1 MNSYAEKPS
10 KGNIL
15 IVDDALNN
23 LNLLSAILHEE
34 NYHVRKATSGQMA
47 LATCNVELPDL
58 ILLDVM
64 MPDID
69 GYKVCQQLKAN
80 PNTQTIPVI
89 FISALDDALDK
100 VKAFEVGGV
109 DYITKPFQISEVLAR
124 VENQLMIQRLHNQLM
139 EQNQQLLD
147 LNSNLEKLVQQKTQ
161 QLIEQEKTAL
171 IGRLTQ
177 GIVHNFKNP
186 LQTIMICSDLLELK
200 IRRDT
205 DFEYEEINRDIK
217 IAAIEIQQI
226 MDNLLIKSVSDRQLS
241 LSLLNLNQV
250 IEQEFT
256 LLNANLH
263 FKHRINKKYKL
274 DENLPAIP
282 LIYSHISQVIHNL
295 INNAL
300 DAMWDCKVQELTA
313 CTHQDESYI
322 YLEIHDT
329 GCGIP
334 LEDISQI
341 FDPFYTSKPAK
352 GSEKQLG
359 EPTGT
364 GLGLYTCIELLKP
377 FGGKIKVN
385 SKVGQGSQFIVSFP
399 KANPSGSF
407 S

>member
-1 MNSYAEKPS
+1 
-10 KGNIL
+10 
-15 IVDDALNN
+15 
-23 LNLLSAILHEE
+23 
-34 NYHVRKATSGQMA
+34 
-47 LATCNVELPDL
+47 
-58 ILLDVM
+58 
-64 MPDID
+64 
-69 GYKVCQQLKAN
+69 
-80 PNTQTIPVI
+80 
-89 FISALDDALDK
+89 
-100 VKAFEVGGV
+100 
-109 DYITKPFQISEVLAR
+109 
-124 VENQLMIQRLHNQLM
+124 MIQRLHNQLM

-147 LNSNLEKLVQQKTQ
+147 LNSNLEKLVQRKTQ

-186 LQTIMICSDLLELK
+186 LQTIMICSDLLDLK
-200 IRRDT
+200 IRRNT

-263 FKHRINKKYKL
+263 FKHRINKKYNL

-300 DAMWDCKVQELTA
+300 DAMWDCKIQELTA

-334 LEDISQI
+334 LEDIPQI

-399 KANPSGSF
+399 KANPSDSLC
-407 S
+407 